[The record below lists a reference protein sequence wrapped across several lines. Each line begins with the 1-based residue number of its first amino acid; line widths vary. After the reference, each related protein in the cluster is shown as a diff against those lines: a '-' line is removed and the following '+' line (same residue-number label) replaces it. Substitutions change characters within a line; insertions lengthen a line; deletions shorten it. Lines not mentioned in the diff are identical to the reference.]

1 MKLLLSNSILSVA
14 SNRIRIHALEL
25 CVIPGYELDT
35 LQHHCLIRNILVSQF
50 ELAYMC
56 LVGSSRVVQ
65 LYRMMVTLIL
75 DVNAI

>member
-35 LQHHCLIRNILVSQF
+35 LQHHCLIRSILVSQF
-50 ELAYMC
+50 ELAYVC
-56 LVGSSRVVQ
+56 LGRKFQSGSVIKVPKDLQ
-65 LYRMMVTLIL
+65 
-75 DVNAI
+75 